1 MQLYAIIA
9 NTNVVAFYWL
19 NIEFK
24 KTNIKLTIFY
34 FCQLYLFWGFF
45 FQNKTVFSDMEPALH
60 LANKVVRKIIKV
72 DRVCQEN
79 CIILFTYCE
88 NDVTL

>member
-9 NTNVVAFYWL
+9 NANVVAFYWL
-19 NIEFK
+19 NIELK
-24 KTNIKLTIFY
+24 KRYIKLTISY
-34 FCQLYLFWGFF
+34 SCQLYLFWFF

-88 NDVTL
+88 NVVTL

>member
-9 NTNVVAFYWL
+9 NANVLAFYWL
-19 NIEFK
+19 NIEIK
-24 KTNIKLTIFY
+24 KKYIKLNISY
-34 FCQLYLFWGFF
+34 SCQLYLLVLFF

-88 NDVTL
+88 NYVTL